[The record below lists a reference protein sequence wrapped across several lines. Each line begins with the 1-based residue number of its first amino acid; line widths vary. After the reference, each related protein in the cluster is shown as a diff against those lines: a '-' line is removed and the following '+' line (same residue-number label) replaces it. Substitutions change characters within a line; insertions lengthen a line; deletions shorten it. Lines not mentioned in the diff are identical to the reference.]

1 MDNKCSHTAKLH
13 ANPLQDEIEDSS
25 SRLLTDVCAVL
36 LASNSQLQR
45 LSVCPHDDIPCF
57 GLPRPLMGMISMAS
71 SLEHLAVDIPYN
83 HSMGMLAE
91 SISSLKNLKVHSST
105 LQLVCTALASS
116 WLVCSYACESLLPVC
131 AYGTSTC
138 VYKDVVAQIDC
149 LPVLH

>member
-1 MDNKCSHTAKLH
+1 MGWCMLANVWTKGCSHSAKLH
-13 ANPLQDEIEDSS
+13 ANPLQDDIEDSS

-71 SLEHLAVDIPYN
+71 SLEHLDIPYN

-105 LQLVCTALASS
+105 LQLVCTAVASS
-116 WLVCSYACESLLPVC
+116 WLARSCACKSLLPVC
-131 AYGTSTC
+131 ACGISA
-138 VYKDVVAQIDC
+138 VVTEMLSC
-149 LPVLH
+149 N

>member
-1 MDNKCSHTAKLH
+1 M
-13 ANPLQDEIEDSS
+13 
-25 SRLLTDVCAVL
+25 L

-116 WLVCSYACESLLPVC
+116 WLARSCACESLLPVC
-131 AYGTSTC
+131 ACGISAVFTEMLSC
-138 VYKDVVAQIDC
+138 N
-149 LPVLH
+149 